1 MASTSITNTPRY
13 LNADSDERLLSPEEM
28 SDALNVRGISGE
40 EGKGFVLKTIRGNQL
55 INHTLPTGGNTVIGA
70 IPVEETNKI
79 YYFVSNSV
87 SNSNDEHSIL
97 EYDSIANTIQE
108 VIRDSVLNFQTT
120 NLIQGRGMILE
131 NGDTLIY
138 FTDNLNPVRKI
149 NVQTALSG
157 YPSPLTEEYIEVLKY
172 PPVNKPTFEF
182 DTVTD
187 QSINNVA
194 GKMFQFSYRY
204 IYDDGEVSAYSP
216 YSDVAISDYY
226 LQNSVYTSS
235 QIDSNNNVINLTLD
249 TGSGICTHIEVIFRE
264 GNTGEWKRIRRIAN
278 NSGVSTLELTFD
290 NNGNYQVADTND
302 TNKLFDNVP
311 ITAKAIDIIGNK
323 LVLGNYVDGYS
334 NVEEVATSTDISI
347 VPRYYQRKDYTNAA
361 TIPASIVVSPIL
373 GNNVGTITFDFSS
386 YTVNEGDYI
395 LLSCSP
401 VLGYIPS
408 TFPPVGEASIGII
421 QAEYVVQGGDTIAD
435 ILDAFDTILSNN
447 PTFGDIAV
455 VPYLTYSSGTDL
467 FVTVRPRPDQ
477 NVTAVGTPLL
487 NNSIVSQGG
496 GGLSINSFKSGA
508 NHPVGIVYYDR
519 GNRSST
525 VQKPLQEGVYV
536 KFFSEREGD
545 PIEGFGVT
553 GLDMRIG
560 TTPPEWATHYKIV
573 YAGNTTVGEF
583 LQYTSLGAYAA
594 ANTDTASVADA
605 KIYLSFRGFKGK
617 ADSYKERLGAE
628 IDYNFQEGDRLR
640 IISYYDA
647 DAADRV
653 YANGYLDFKILG
665 LETYDPSNSPLI
677 VGTASEAEE
686 YNRTG
691 VFLLVEDSGLD
702 GWSFSDL
709 SGQNNWYDGAGG
721 DNTGNGAY
729 FEIYRPYAS
738 PENEVYYEIGQEYSI
753 LNAGTVSRTHEGNI
767 RNQGSIISYTIT
779 NVNDSTSPTYVDVG
793 LNIDNVNLVNGDE
806 INVSGTGSVARG
818 IIRQTEFLTSSS
830 TRIYFDFESFD
841 GVVNGDVVALNE
853 TTAAIRISGGDVWM
867 KPRLLR
873 INNTANTLDNY
884 IDVAEDYYAN
894 DFLPTNSWG
903 KGRPNAFSENSKQV
917 NRYQTITWSDSFF
930 TDTND
935 NGFSSFNTALVNFK
949 EFQNGYGSIQL
960 LRRRG
965 NDLVC
970 YQEDRVSNILVN
982 KDILFT
988 PDGSSTVSIS
998 NNFVSEPNYYSGD
1011 YGIGL
1016 NPESFAEADGRH
1028 YWASAKRG
1036 NILRLGGDGIT
1047 PISEYGMRSYFDGV
1061 FSSFLPSIATA
1072 KIFSGFDRDNQE
1084 YYVSIPTGIDTITI
1098 CFSEQAKKWISR
1110 WSFKPE
1116 FYSGVN
1122 MKFITFDE
1130 GKLYLHDANSLHSNF
1145 YGVQYNAS
1153 FSITANANPQVIK
1166 TYRACELQSN
1176 KAWDCTVVQT
1186 NLVSSSIPEA
1196 NFEEK
1201 EGFYHAEFLRTTGGS
1216 SGNKEAPFVGL
1227 GTVSAING
1235 NVVTISGFNKSS
1247 VDVMIGDVFYQS
1259 GSSAAIGT
1267 VTAIGDGELVLS
1279 SVLGLSVNDFVYLIK
1294 DLAIQGDAIK
1304 GYYAKMTFTQDDS
1317 SYSEIFAVRNF
1328 VNYSP
1333 ISIK

>member
-226 LQNSVYTSS
+226 LQNSVYTAS
-235 QIDSNNNVINLTLD
+235 QIDSNNNVINITLD

-334 NVEEVATSTDISI
+334 NVEEIATSTEITVTPNYS
-347 VPRYYQRKDYTNAA
+347 RRKDYE
-361 TIPASIVVSPIL
+361 
-373 GNNVGTITFDFSS
+373 GGTAPSVTSGVYTPSSGDDGAFANLDFSAYTPS
-386 YTVNEGDYI
+386 SGDYINISTKFSVSSSGADGFKLASGTVYTDYTVNGNESLSTI
-395 LLSCSP
+395 LTNIANNIIGKSYGGIVVNSDTDVSGGNILRIRIFP
-401 VLGYIPS
+401 TPRFEVAAVLGTPTITDNSFY
-408 TFPPVGEASIGII
+408 TL
-421 QAEYVVQGGDTIAD
+421 GGSAT
-435 ILDAFDTILSNN
+435 
-447 PTFGDIAV
+447 
-455 VPYLTYSSGTDL
+455 
-467 FVTVRPRPDQ
+467 
-477 NVTAVGTPLL
+477 
-487 NNSIVSQGG
+487 
-496 GGLSINSFKSGA
+496 NSFKAGA
-508 NHPVGIVYYDR
+508 NHPIGIVYYDR

-525 VQKPLQEGVYV
+525 VQKPLQEGAYV
-536 KFFSEREGD
+536 KFFSERSGT
-545 PIEGFGVT
+545 PIEGLGT
-553 GLDMRIG
+553 TELDMRIG

-573 YAGNTTVGEF
+573 YAGNTTVDEF
-583 LQYTSLGAYAA
+583 VQYTCLNSYKPINKADGSAT
-594 ANTDTASVADA
+594 NTDSV
-605 KIYLSFRGFKGK
+605 IYLSFNGFKGK
-617 ADSYKERLGAE
+617 DHSYRERLNAE

-640 IISYYDA
+640 VISYYNPDSSS
-647 DAADRV
+647 RE
-653 YANGYLDFKILG
+653 YASGYLDFRIVG
-665 LETYDPSNSPLI
+665 LETYDADNTPLYDGSTAAELGVKTGTFLLI
-677 VGTASEAEE
+677 EDSKISGWQFSDVGGSDDLWYNTTAEE
-686 YNRTG
+686 
-691 VFLLVEDSGLD
+691 
-702 GWSFSDL
+702 
-709 SGQNNWYDGAGG
+709 
-721 DNTGNGAY
+721 GAY
-729 FEIYRPYAS
+729 FEIYRPYS
-738 PENEVYYEIGQEYSI
+738 KPENEVYYEIGQEYSI

-767 RNQGSIISYTIT
+767 RNQGSVVGYTIT
-779 NVNDSTSPTYVDVG
+779 NVNDSTTPTYVDVG
-793 LNIDNVNLVNGDE
+793 LNIDDVNLVNGDI

-818 IIRQTEFLTSSS
+818 IIRKTVYLTSTS
-830 TRIYFDFESFD
+830 TRIYFGFESID
-841 GVVNGDVVALNE
+841 GVVNGDVLALNE

-873 INNTANTLDNY
+873 IDGTYNTLDNY

-1122 MKFITFDE
+1122 MKFITFD
-1130 GKLYLHDANSLHSNF
+1130 GGNLYVHDANSLHSNF

-1247 VDVMIGDVFYQS
+1247 VDVMIGDTFYQS
-1259 GSSAAIGT
+1259 GSGAAIGT
-1267 VTAIGDGELVLS
+1267 VTAIGDGELTLS
-1279 SVLGLSVNDFVYLIK
+1279 SVVGLSVSDFVYLIK

-1333 ISIK
+1333 ISSK